1 MFDFNALAK
10 ATPGYVCA
18 DLNALAGAASI
29 IAVKRISDGT
39 IVIPVFFDELDE
51 LGPRCDVNA
60 L

>member
-39 IVIPVFFDELDE
+39 IVIPDNSTSTIDA
-51 LGPRCDVNA
+51 DTTA
-60 L
+60 M